1 MLNKKKIEEELR
13 KIGIDPPKI
22 VFYEETDSTNTR
34 AKEYARSA
42 DSKETVVFIAN
53 SQTAGRG
60 RLGRSFISHGGGIY
74 MSILSYPEENGF
86 DATAATARAAVCL
99 ARATEAVCGC
109 KTEIKWVNDI
119 YLHGKKLAGILTEGE
134 MSTEGKIAY
143 QVVGMGINVYK
154 KAISEEIKDIAT
166 SIEGEL
172 GRARDRSI
180 LAARMIFEMITDTGD
195 VYAEYRSRSMVIGKS
210 VTVIKPRESYEARVI
225 DVNPDFSLLIERFGK
240 EERLFTGEV
249 SLRMV

>member
-1 MLNKKKIEEELR
+1 MLNKEKIEEELR
-13 KIGIDPPKI
+13 KFGINPPKI

-42 DSKETVVFIAN
+42 ESKETVVFIAN

-60 RLGRSFISHGGGIY
+60 RLGRSFVSERGGGIY
-74 MSILSYPEENGF
+74 MSILTYPEENGF

-119 YLHGKKLAGILTEGE
+119 YLGGRKLAGILTEGKMTSDGE
-134 MSTEGKIAY
+134 IAY

-154 KAISEEIKDIAT
+154 KAISDEI
-166 SIEGEL
+166 
-172 GRARDRSI
+172 
-180 LAARMIFEMITDTGD
+180 
-195 VYAEYRSRSMVIGKS
+195 
-210 VTVIKPRESYEARVI
+210 
-225 DVNPDFSLLIERFGK
+225 
-240 EERLFTGEV
+240 
-249 SLRMV
+249 